1 MATAYELIPHATR
14 ESKLKRLLEYLYIT
28 HYSSLRCR
36 PGLLSLYSQLAKH
49 AEGATCK
56 YLAQHLLDSHFT
68 LSKLVEND
76 VAYLPANDRPMLE
89 NVIRSNLYRA
99 DPLITANLALL
110 IKSLFSK
117 SQYVDKT
124 LDLLERLFD

>member
-1 MATAYELIPHATR
+1 
-14 ESKLKRLLEYLYIT
+14 
-28 HYSSLRCR
+28 
-36 PGLLSLYSQLAKH
+36 LSLYSQLAKH
-49 AEGATCK
+49 AEGATSK

-68 LSKLVEND
+68 LSKLLEND

-99 DPLITANLALL
+99 DPLITVNLALL